1 MICPQC
7 GKKFI
12 PASHRQKYCTKKC
25 FALKTK
31 QYNKDYLKKYNKS
44 DKGKEVSKKYK
55 LSDKGKKVLKR
66 YKQSDKGKKSN
77 KKYSLSYKGRRDVK
91 KYQQSIKFKET
102 RKKYLQSDE
111 GKAIYNKYFKERRKS
126 DPIFKL
132 ANTARTRIVSFLKT
146 RNINKKSST
155 AEMVGCSSKFLKEYL
170 EKKFTLGMT
179 WQNHGKHGWHIDHI
193 VPLASATTAENMKKL
208 MHYTNLQPM
217 WATENLKK
225 GNKIG

>member
-7 GKKFI
+7 GRKFI

-66 YKQSDKGKKSN
+66 YKQSDKGKESN

-146 RNINKKSST
+146 HNINKKRST
-155 AEMVGCSSKFLKEYL
+155 AQIVGCSPEFLKKYL
-170 EKKFTLGMT
+170 ENKFTSGMT
-179 WQNHGKHGWHIDHI
+179 WQNHGRYGWHIDHI
-193 VPLASATTAENMKKL
+193 VPLASAKTTEEMKKL
-208 MHYTNLQPM
+208 MHYTNLQPL
-217 WATENLKK
+217 WAIENLKK
-225 GNKIG
+225 KDKIK